1 MKLKVVACLLFFLNT
16 TLFATYYAVSKEA
29 MGRIDPIVF
38 SFFEMLLLA
47 PVAVCMLIWTWRDVN
62 RAVLRHGIILGSW
75 LCLSFFTIAI
85 ALKYTTATSTAFFP
99 SLNGLVAALI
109 AWLLLRQPIHK
120 NTWFAGVISVA
131 GTALL
136 IGVSSIGG
144 WRGTLIA
151 FLGGIFFTFYVFLA
165 DHEQKDDV
173 NPWSLFAVETLTMS
187 VCATFIALL
196 FGNWQA
202 VHPSLPRDGW
212 VLLYVAGAATF
223 LPILITVT
231 MQKHISPV
239 TVSFIYILEPVL
251 GAIFANLYLHEM
263 LPPIGYLGGG
273 LVVVGAVIH
282 TMGTAFSSKEV
293 QTAKVTRTTQTLQT
307 SQVVKTKQIAK
318 TPRSRNTGPVD
329 LSQLPRQRIRRP
341 FYASPVVVLIGFVLF
356 LCAEFALLY
365 NLGGFPPRAWL
376 DLYALWP
383 SAGKLAGNGQLT
395 YVILLW
401 VQAICWLIAWLAS
414 IIMALLIVSYV
425 AGKVQ
430 PARAEEEAAL
440 RFYLSKGDTMIM
452 PAIPAMPTMTSL
464 PTMYPV
470 RPMPSM
476 PSVPPREEV
485 KERVLVEE
493 FLREYL

>member
-1 MKLKVVACLLFFLNT
+1 MRLKVLACLLFFLNT

-38 SFFEMLLLA
+38 SFFEMILLV
-47 PVAVCMLIWTWRDVN
+47 PIAVCMLIWTWQDVD
-62 RAVLRHGIILGSW
+62 RAVVKHGVILGSW

-99 SLNGLVAALI
+99 SLNGLVAAFI
-109 AWLLLRQPIHK
+109 AWFVLRQPIQK
-120 NTWFAGVISVA
+120 STWFAGIISVI

-136 IGVSSIGG
+136 ISVSSIGG

-165 DHEQKDDV
+165 DHEQKDNA
-173 NPWSLFAVETLTMS
+173 NPWSLFAVETLTMA

-196 FGNWQA
+196 FGNWQG
-202 VHPSLPRDGW
+202 VHPSLPKDGM

-251 GAIFANLYLHEM
+251 GALFANLYLHET
-263 LPPIGYLGGG
+263 LPLIGYLGGG
-273 LVVVGAVIH
+273 IVVTGAVIH
-282 TMGTAFSSKEV
+282 TTGMALTSRKKQIG
-293 QTAKVTRTTQTLQT
+293 QTAYTPYTT
-307 SQVVKTKQIAK
+307 TKQTK
-318 TPRSRNTGPVD
+318 HTGHTGH
-329 LSQLPRQRIRRP
+329 SASGNQRTRQRTPI
-341 FYASPVVVLIGFVLF
+341 YATPVAIIIIFVLF
-356 LCAEFALLY
+356 LCAEFSLLY
-365 NLGGFPPRAWL
+365 SLGGFPPRVWL
-376 DLYALWP
+376 DIYMLWP
-383 SAGKLAGNGQLT
+383 NLANLAGNGQLT

-414 IIMALLIVSYV
+414 IVMALLIVSYLV
-425 AGKVQ
+425 GKLR
-430 PARAEEEAAL
+430 PAQAEEEAAL
-440 RFYLSKGDTMIM
+440 RYYLSKNDTQAMQ
-452 PAIPAMPTMTSL
+452 AIPAMPTMQGL
-464 PTMYPV
+464 PTLSAMYPAH
-470 RPMPSM
+470 SF
-476 PSVPPREEV
+476 STREDAN
-485 KERVLVEE
+485 ERVLVEK